1 MDDDRP
7 TAVTPVDDTL
17 FGDVAGLIDDARQ
30 RVAAAV
36 NSELVMLYWSVGKRV
51 REEVLGGERG
61 AYGQHVIG
69 RLAERLTARYG
80 RGWSRQN
87 LLQMLQFESAYPV
100 SPIVQTT
107 PGRLSWSHFVELMKI
122 DAPGRRDFYATFAA
136 HERWSVRTLRAKIAS
151 KLYER
156 TIATRGSS

>member
-51 REEVLGGERG
+51 REDVLGGERG

-100 SPIVQTT
+100 APIVQT
-107 PGRLSWSHFVELMKI
+107 PSGRLS
-122 DAPGRRDFYATFAA
+122 
-136 HERWSVRTLRAKIAS
+136 
-151 KLYER
+151 
-156 TIATRGSS
+156 